1 MKGVFIMHKFFKIL
15 ISSLAV
21 GLALG
26 IGSADA
32 YAAESSLD
40 TSPYVRW
47 SSTHG
52 SWTLGEGNTWYEE
65 GTVVNTGVKKNVPT
79 LKAGQ
84 HFYASDKKK
93 VIPVGQWIVKYKQ
106 HNCIHGNTI
115 PFWNGEKFY
124 VAPAQIINGVPREE
138 GHGCFARN
146 YSGWIPI
153 CADCGEEMYSF
164 FYASKEAVSSI
175 KYIQDDTYYFSKCV
189 SCGHAET
196 AVELQHKCKSEVSNN
211 KYVVEYKENGGMY
224 GMLESTF
231 MYDNAQEYE
240 GMKIQPDT
248 KLRKNQFERTGYT
261 FVGWSLYN
269 YATPDEVMFTDE
281 EEIFNYVGKAG
292 NNSLLTEGTEV
303 ENGIRITLYAIWKRS
318 ESTLNIDPNGGNYE
332 GNTGITSVTQVYN
345 MRYKANPNKLVPPA
359 GYTVSFDTQ
368 GGDAISSIV
377 NTTSFKYW
385 NKSADFNGSFNDET
399 NIYTF
404 LGKDKAVDTLTAM
417 YVQDEI
423 TLPMPSKENYSFGG
437 WYKDAGYTEYVGRAG
452 DKYQPSSDITLY
464 AHWVSLA
471 LTAVNNY
478 TVFNGTGAVDLS
490 WTQPDNTDKVYSIY
504 QKSKGDWENI
514 GKVISDEDDTKVENI
529 GKYKSSVQTY
539 KIPKDG
545 VYSITAYGANG
556 ANYVKGSTSFNG
568 GKGGL
573 VTMKVWLNKDETL
586 TYYTGGKNGYHNG
599 GPKESGGYTNG
610 GGYTEV
616 ILTSKNKE
624 RNNTILLIA
633 GGGGG
638 ASPVG
643 NGGDGGIVVD
653 SVDDAPGLLNSKRG
667 EKGKVGGGGGYFA
680 GKAGELTF
688 HVHDKTTCG
697 YHTHTSACG
706 TMMTCGNTLGGTLTS
721 YCVDKGTE
729 GTAYHWYERKCTK
742 GHITKVQ
749 SDVIGIP
756 CQFQLGYSKCS
767 KPEGYLC
774 GKKTTYVESSVPSYG
789 GSSYINKDLALTS
802 SYEIGG
808 SQTTDGN
815 GYVYI
820 CSTNMYFT
828 AVEKMDGVKAT
839 DYAAPNAVDVT
850 QVRLYPYVTEVAGS
864 ITKHAQ
870 VVWAAPLD
878 NGTKYYHKVE
888 SYKLTNGS
896 IKSNFLVSNVTENIL
911 TSGVEKYYY
920 ATNVDAN
927 YKITESNK
935 DKYTTSEFVL
945 LDVYNSIYYLHI
957 AAADKTG
964 NLSDTIHIKIEPE
977 KLAIN
982 WPLYTNQITIEGSNT
997 YPTGEVNKYFV
1008 KGGPDAHF
1016 FLNYTGYMD
1025 VAATT
1030 NYQIDTSLYS
1040 ISALQAEEQ
1049 LELKIPSAN
1058 PYDESTKFEGTSLIK
1073 TITGE
1078 GILNDGLYSSA
1089 TKTNYA
1095 ASVEMSQR
1103 YIAPAEQNGKTIT
1116 VVPRV
1121 FATNTISGEQEKSDI
1136 EEDNAH
1142 AIYLIVDS
1150 EGPVI
1155 DGADVL
1161 KDISIIDR
1169 SDKTKKLILDLN
1181 AHDAL
1186 SGLKNM
1192 TVSIVNLDNYMER
1205 TYETTTGELTVDITQ
1220 EDLLFNG
1227 EFSIEILATDNV
1239 GNQTSYEYN
1248 LQEYTLRS
1256 DLYRKNDLKEH
1267 EKDNSYIIPDVPTF
1281 KAGEAGLLTVSTTGY
1296 VDKIIATYEIP
1307 VYFIDVNPDKTSKV
1321 FTQEYVYN
1329 ETSYDNNVDLRTN
1342 GVMKQDISFIVP
1354 VDARNGKY
1362 KVTITAF
1369 KDGVEL
1375 PLKAVEEFNVY
1386 GSILEEIR
1394 TIEVEKDKY

>member
-1 MKGVFIMHKFFKIL
+1 MHKFFKVL
-15 ISSLAV
+15 IGSLAV

-26 IGSADA
+26 MGSADA

-40 TSPYVRW
+40 ASPYVRW

-84 HFYASDKKK
+84 HLYASGKKNI
-93 VIPVGQWIVKYKQ
+93 IPVGQWVVKYKQ
-106 HNCIHGNTI
+106 HNCIHGNLLDN
-115 PFWNGEKFY
+115 WKGETFK

-138 GHGCFARN
+138 GHGCFTRN
-146 YSGWIPI
+146 YSGWIPV

-175 KYIQDDTYYFSKCV
+175 KYIQDDTYYFSKCI

-196 AVELQHKCKSEVSNN
+196 AIELHHKCKSEVSNN
-211 KYVVEYKENGGMY
+211 KYIVSYDNNSGMY

-240 GMKIQPDT
+240 GMEIQPDT
-248 KLRKNQFERTGYT
+248 KLRKNQFERIGFT

-281 EEIFNYVGKAG
+281 EEIFNYVGKTG
-292 NNSLLTEGTEV
+292 NNSLLTEGTEA
-303 ENGIRITLYAIWKRS
+303 ENGIKITLYAIWKRS
-318 ESTLNIDPNGGNYE
+318 ESTLNIDPNGG
-332 GNTGITSVTQVYN
+332 IYN
-345 MRYKANPNKLVPPA
+345 GESNMSSFTRLWGAEYTIKMNKLVPPA

-368 GGDAISSIV
+368 GGDAISPIV

-385 NKSADFNGSFNDET
+385 NKSADFNGSFDDET

-404 LGKDKAVDTLTAM
+404 LGQDKAVDTLTAM

-423 TLPMPSKENYSFGG
+423 TLPMPTKENYSFGG

-452 DKYQPSSDITLY
+452 DKYQPSSDTTLY

-490 WTQPDNTDKVYSIY
+490 WTQPDGNDKVYKVYQSKDKKTWTLINETGTEKAITNQKVNFDYSEEEIIY
-504 QKSKGDWENI
+504 
-514 GKVISDEDDTKVENI
+514 KVPATGYYQMV
-529 GKYKSSVQTY
+529 
-539 KIPKDG
+539 
-545 VYSITAYGANG
+545 AYGAKGGNALKADG
-556 ANYVKGSTSFNG
+556 TIVKNG
-568 GKGGL
+568 GLGGSATIKL
-573 VTMKVWLNKDETL
+573 LLYKDEVL
-586 TYYTGGKNGYHNG
+586 KINTGGQNGHNG
-599 GPKESGGYTNG
+599 GGVKTTENGTTG
-610 GGYTEV
+610 GGYTSIV
-616 ILTSKNKE
+616 LTSKRAE
-624 RNNTILLIA
+624 RDNLTLLIA

-638 ASPVG
+638 ATTKDAGG
-643 NGGDGGIVVD
+643 NGGKVLSEIGTTG
-653 SVDDAPGLLNSKRG
+653 GLLEEHNG
-667 EKGKVGGGGGYFA
+667 EDGMAGGGGGYFS
-680 GKAGELTF
+680 GQSGFVTY
-688 HVHDKTTCG
+688 HVHTPECG
-697 YHTHTSACG
+697 ENHQHTDGCFG
-706 TMMTCGNTLGGTLTS
+706 VCGGTLTYS
-721 YCVDKGTE
+721 GPDSQAG
-729 GTAYHWYERKCTK
+729 WYQWVCTRCGQVNLRSVGAGHSVGPCERRNWNNK
-742 GHITKVQ
+742 I
-749 SDVIGIP
+749 
-756 CQFQLGYSKCS
+756 
-767 KPEGYLC
+767 C
-774 GKKTTYVESSVPSYG
+774 GKTAGYACGKTDTTVLAYKVSFGGTSYIHSDLAIS
-789 GSSYINKDLALTS
+789 SSYK
-802 SYEIGG
+802 IGG
-808 SQTTDGN
+808 NTKDN
-815 GYVYI
+815 GYVELTI
-820 CSTNMYFT
+820 VKSDL
-828 AVEKMDGVKAT
+828 VGEEKLNGVKAT
-839 DYAAPNAVDVT
+839 DNAAPNAIDIN
-850 QVRLYPYVTEVAGS
+850 QVKQYPYVTKVAGS
-864 ITKHAQ
+864 YTKHVQ
-870 VVWAAPLD
+870 VVWAAPSD

-888 SYKLTNGS
+888 SYPVLGKEVGT
-896 IKSNFLVSNVTENIL
+896 KYVTSNITENTLVS
-911 TSGVEKYYY
+911 GVDRYYY
-920 ATNVDAN
+920 ATNTN
-927 YKITESNK
+927 SSYNITNSNK
-935 DKYTTSEFVL
+935 SQFTTAEYAL
-945 LDVYNSIYYLHI
+945 IDVYNSTFYLHI

-964 NLSDTIHIKIEPE
+964 NLSKTVHIKIEPS
-977 KLAIN
+977 KLSVN
-982 WPLYTNQITIEGSNT
+982 WPLYTNQITIDGSNIC
-997 YPTGEVNKYFV
+997 PTGEVNKYFV
-1008 KGGPDAHF
+1008 KGGPDAYF

-1030 NYQIDTSLYS
+1030 NYQIDTSLYN

-1058 PYDESTKFEGTSLIK
+1058 PYDESTKFEGTSLTK

-1116 VVPRV
+1116 VIPRV
-1121 FATNTISGEQEKSDI
+1121 FATNLVSGEQEESDI

-1155 DGADVL
+1155 DGADAL

-1169 SDKTKKLILDLN
+1169 SDKTKKFVLDLN

-1192 TVSIVNLDNYMER
+1192 TVSIVNLDNYLER

-1267 EKDNSYIIPDVPTF
+1267 EKDNSYVIPDVPTF

-1296 VDKIIATYEIP
+1296 VDKIIVTYEIP
-1307 VYFIDVNPDKTSKV
+1307 VYFTDVNPDKASKE

-1342 GVMKQDISFIVP
+1342 GVMKQDINFIVP